1 MILRRLRYFSS
12 IAEHGTIV
20 GAAKALRLA
29 QPSLSRQI
37 HALEREA
44 GVTLLDRGRR
54 GIRVAP
60 AGQVLLDAVQA
71 ISTRLEQ
78 GLLRAQQANEG
89 SLGSLRIGLGR
100 AALQSQRVACAIAS
114 LRTTLPNV
122 SLEVDEIGSFLQRSH
137 LRSDRADLMIGLR
150 SGEPD
155 PASQSDA
162 LFAEIVDCVM
172 VSSTHPLAGMQAL
185 TPDQLSNER
194 LLLIDPAVSRSFLE
208 LHSTMKRLHRGP
220 VEYIGTVD
228 SLYSLVA
235 IGRGWAPAMRAAQQA
250 PPAGTVVIP
259 LEGLDLRLAMT
270 ATWQRDKRS
279 RLLTNVLAALRDATS
294 REDHDA
300 AARVVEADHALEV
313 RKNPLG
319 LEARH
324 LRALTTTVAEGSV
337 NRAAPRLGL
346 TQSGLSR
353 RLRALEQ
360 EIGIP
365 LFRRGA
371 TGIVPNQAGL
381 VFRDDAVAILELLDN
396 ALATVR
402 NEERGLRRP
411 CRIGALPSEVA
422 GDLVIDVVRH
432 MSERHP
438 DVPVEVTE
446 LLSMVQ
452 VSALRNGDIDVG
464 IAATYP
470 GAIED
475 PAIASV
481 QIGDDIVDC
490 ALLSL
495 SHPLASRAWLRPE
508 ELADIPF
515 LFTPRSA
522 SPQFYD
528 RVMDAFEQIGL
539 APRLEDRFIGLR
551 AVWRLVATSMGWTV
565 GNRLMRTR
573 PPAGLVAI
581 PIEGLRIPSGI
592 RVLWRRREG
601 DDRVKSVLDAF
612 RAGTATPIAD
622 ASIRL

>member
-44 GVTLLDRGRR
+44 GVALLDRGRR

-71 ISTRLEQ
+71 ISIRLEQ

-100 AALQSQRVACAIAS
+100 AALQSQRIARAIAS

-122 SLEVDEIGSFLQRSH
+122 SLEVDEIGSFLQWSH
-137 LRSDRADLMIGLR
+137 LRSDSADLMIGVR

-155 PASQSDA
+155 PAIQSDA
-162 LFAEIVDCVM
+162 LFSEVVDCVM
-172 VSSTHPLAGMQAL
+172 VSSTHPLAGAQVL
-185 TPDQLSNER
+185 TPDQLSHER
-194 LLLIDPAVSRSFLE
+194 LLLIDPAISRAFPDLY
-208 LHSTMKRLHRGP
+208 STMKRLHRGP

-228 SLYSLVA
+228 SLNSLVA
-235 IGRGWAPAMRAAQQA
+235 IGRGWAPAMRAAEPS

-259 LEGLDLRLAMT
+259 LKGLDLRLVMT
-270 ATWQRDKRS
+270 ATWRRDKRS
-279 RLLTNVLAALRDATS
+279 RLLMNVLAALRAEMS

-300 AARVVEADHALEV
+300 APRVVEADHALEV

-324 LRALTTTVAEGSV
+324 LRALTTTIAEGSV

-353 RLRALEQ
+353 RLRALEH

-365 LFRRGA
+365 LFRRGS
-371 TGIVPNQAGL
+371 TGITPNQAGMA
-381 VFRDDAVAILELLDN
+381 FRDDAVAILELLDN

-402 NEERGLRRP
+402 NEERGVRRP

-422 GDLVIDVVRH
+422 GELVIDMVRH

-470 GAIED
+470 GALED

-592 RVLWRRREG
+592 RVLWRRHEG

-612 RAGTATPIAD
+612 RAGTAAPIAE
-622 ASIRL
+622 APLRV